1 MKLTHLTSPRN
12 ILTNF
17 KYEAHA
23 MTGNGSYV
31 NLLIK
36 TRENTRLNFA
46 FFIISGETTT
56 DGQDELSK
64 TPTNKNSSNDSITES
79 SDKTETF
86 QQRKEEAKS
95 RRRKKKKTNSSVVA
109 TAFQVKN
116 FVQSFVLPIF
126 GGFF

>member
-1 MKLTHLTSPRN
+1 MTHLTCPRN

-17 KYEAHA
+17 KYKAHA

-31 NLLIK
+31 NLLVK
-36 TRENTRLNFA
+36 TCENTRLNFG
-46 FFIISGETTT
+46 FFVISGETTT

-116 FVQSFVLPIF
+116 FIQPFCFAYTSGL
-126 GGFF
+126 

>member
-1 MKLTHLTSPRN
+1 MKTLD
-12 ILTNF
+12 
-17 KYEAHA
+17 
-23 MTGNGSYV
+23 
-31 NLLIK
+31 LIS
-36 TRENTRLNFA
+36 
-46 FFIISGETTT
+46 FFVVISGETTT

-116 FVQSFVLPIF
+116 FVFTTFCFAYPLGLLTLSLV
-126 GGFF
+126 